1 MRKCYHIKRLIFS
14 LAASILL
21 AGCSGQNQEVVEA
34 VRALDTVI
42 SQKQSIEDA
51 KNQRI
56 AKLKAGI
63 DSSVG
68 QEVLYYTLNDI
79 FNEYFQYDVDSAIFY
94 AHKKLDLAMEMKRKD
109 LILDAN
115 FDMADRYVTSGMYQE
130 ALEIVS
136 QIDTVKMGKELHKRR
151 NSLLNTV
158 YSNIIDR
165 SNDPYLIE
173 EMEIKRD
180 WYMHRMVEELDSTDI
195 ATAFVGAKL
204 LVGQNKNYEA
214 LELLLEWEKK
224 EDISLI
230 DKGILCYSIGN
241 AYKRTGDTDNA
252 KIYLAKSARY
262 DLMVPKYEY
271 LSLIEL
277 AGMLYEDG
285 DIERAYAYIMRS
297 VNDAVRANAQNCK
310 ENVYNLMPI
319 IAGAYDSLI
328 TNSNRQMKYSLMV
341 MGIMLVAVIFLILVV
356 TNEKKKVDLAEK
368 LTRESNEQLK
378 VLNEQLRKSNLL
390 LRESNQ
396 IKDSYLGHYLNMCS
410 DYIDGLDR
418 YRSSIRKI
426 AKEEGVQPLL
436 NALKSK
442 EFMEQELEGFYTQ
455 FDETFLELF
464 PDFIPQL
471 NELLQEDKQVK
482 ISVKDKSLTT
492 ELRTLALI
500 RLGVN
505 DSVRIA
511 HFLRRSVST
520 IYNYRVKMKNSAK
533 GDRDEFE
540 KELMNVGKRA

>member
-1 MRKCYHIKRLIFS
+1 MRGRCIDLIAVAF
-14 LAASILL
+14 LL
-21 AGCSGQNQEVVEA
+21 VNCSGQNPEVIEA
-34 VRALDTVI
+34 IRSLDAVI
-42 SQKQSIEDA
+42 KEKQSIEDA

-56 AKLKAGI
+56 AQLKSRL
-63 DSSVG
+63 DSQYG
-68 QEVLYYTLNDI
+68 QEELYNVMNDI

-94 AHKKLDLAMEMKRKD
+94 AHRKLDLAMETGRKD
-109 LILDAN
+109 LILDAK
-115 FDMADRYVTSGMYQE
+115 FDIADRYVTSGMYQE

-136 QIDTVKMGKELHKRR
+136 QIDTVRLGKNLHKRR

-158 YSNIIDR
+158 YSNLIDR
-165 SNDPYLIE
+165 SNDPFLIK
-173 EMEIKRD
+173 EMEVKRD
-180 WYMHRMVEELDSTDI
+180 LHMHRMVEELDSTDI
-195 ATAFVGAKL
+195 ASAFVGASL
-204 LVGQNKNYEA
+204 LVGQNKVNEA
-214 LELLLEWEKK
+214 LELLLDWEKK
-224 EDISLI
+224 DNIDLI
-230 DKGILCYSIGN
+230 DKGILCYSIGS
-241 AYKRTGDTDNA
+241 AYRSTGDRDKA

-297 VNDAVRANAQNCK
+297 VNDANRANAQSCK
-310 ENVYNLMPI
+310 ENVYYLMPI

-328 TNSNRQMKYSLMV
+328 TNSNLQMKYYLMI
-341 MGIMLVAVIFLILVV
+341 MGIMLVMVVFLIIVV
-356 TNEKKKVDLAEK
+356 TNEKKKVDLAER
-368 LTRESNEQLK
+368 LTRESNGQLK
-378 VLNEQLRKSNLL
+378 VLNDELRKSNLL
-390 LRESNQ
+390 LRESSQ

-426 AKEEGVQPLL
+426 AKEEGAPALL

-442 EFMEQELEGFYTQ
+442 EFMEQELEGFYAQ

-471 NELLQEDKQVK
+471 NELLQEDRQVK
-482 ISVKDKSLTT
+482 TPVKKKSLTT
-492 ELRTLALI
+492 ELRILALI

-533 GDRDEFE
+533 GDREEFE
-540 KELMNVGKRA
+540 KSLLNIGKHT

>member
-1 MRKCYHIKRLIFS
+1 MRGRCIDLIAVVF
-14 LAASILL
+14 LL
-21 AGCSGQNQEVVEA
+21 VSCSGQNPEVIEA
-34 VRALDTVI
+34 IRSLDAVI
-42 SQKQSIEDA
+42 KEKQSIEDA

-56 AKLKAGI
+56 AQLKSRL
-63 DSSVG
+63 DSQYG
-68 QEVLYYTLNDI
+68 QEELYNVMNDI

-94 AHKKLDLAMEMKRKD
+94 AHRKLDLAMETGRKD
-109 LILDAN
+109 LILDAK
-115 FDMADRYVTSGMYQE
+115 FDIADRYVTSGMYQE

-136 QIDTVKMGKELHKRR
+136 QIDTVRLGKNLHKRR

-158 YSNIIDR
+158 YSNLIDR
-165 SNDPYLIE
+165 SNDPFLIK
-173 EMEIKRD
+173 EMEVKRD
-180 WYMHRMVEELDSTDI
+180 LHMHRMVEELDSTDI
-195 ATAFVGAKL
+195 ASAFVGASL
-204 LVGQNKNYEA
+204 LVGQNKVNEA
-214 LELLLEWEKK
+214 LELLLDWEKK
-224 EDISLI
+224 DNIDLI
-230 DKGILCYSIGN
+230 DKGILCYSIGS
-241 AYKRTGDTDNA
+241 AYRSTGDRDKA

-285 DIERAYAYIMRS
+285 DIERAYAYIMRA
-297 VNDAVRANAQNCK
+297 VNDANRANAQNCK
-310 ENVYNLMPI
+310 ENVYYLMPI

-328 TNSNRQMKYSLMV
+328 TNSNLQMKYYLMI
-341 MGIMLVAVIFLILVV
+341 MGIMLVMVVFLIIVV
-356 TNEKKKVDLAEK
+356 TNEKKKVDLAER
-368 LTRESNEQLK
+368 LTRESNGQLK
-378 VLNEQLRKSNLL
+378 VLNDELRKSNLL
-390 LRESNQ
+390 LRESSQ

-426 AKEEGVQPLL
+426 AKEEGAPALL

-442 EFMEQELEGFYTQ
+442 EFMEQELEGFYAQ

-471 NELLQEDKQVK
+471 NELLQEDRQVK
-482 ISVKDKSLTT
+482 TPVKKKSLTT
-492 ELRTLALI
+492 ELRILALI

-533 GDRDEFE
+533 GDREEFE
-540 KELMNVGKRA
+540 KSLLNIGKHT

>member
-1 MRKCYHIKRLIFS
+1 MRGRCIDLIAVVF
-14 LAASILL
+14 LL
-21 AGCSGQNQEVVEA
+21 VSCSGQNPEVIEA
-34 VRALDTVI
+34 IRSLDAVI
-42 SQKQSIEDA
+42 KEKQSIEDA

-56 AKLKAGI
+56 AQLKSRL
-63 DSSVG
+63 DSQYG
-68 QEVLYYTLNDI
+68 QEELYNVMNDI

-94 AHKKLDLAMEMKRKD
+94 AHRKLDLAMETGRKD
-109 LILDAN
+109 LILDAK
-115 FDMADRYVTSGMYQE
+115 FDIADRYVTSGMYQE

-136 QIDTVKMGKELHKRR
+136 QIDTVRLGKNLHKRR

-158 YSNIIDR
+158 YSNLIDR
-165 SNDPYLIE
+165 SNDPFLIK
-173 EMEIKRD
+173 EMEVKRD
-180 WYMHRMVEELDSTDI
+180 LHMHRMVEELDSTDI
-195 ATAFVGAKL
+195 ASAFVGASL
-204 LVGQNKNYEA
+204 LVGQNKVNEA
-214 LELLLEWEKK
+214 LELLLDWEKK
-224 EDISLI
+224 DNIDLI
-230 DKGILCYSIGN
+230 DKGILCYSIGS
-241 AYKRTGDTDNA
+241 AYRSTGDRDKA

-297 VNDAVRANAQNCK
+297 VNDANRANAQSCK
-310 ENVYNLMPI
+310 ENVYYLMPI

-328 TNSNRQMKYSLMV
+328 TNSNLQMKYYLMI
-341 MGIMLVAVIFLILVV
+341 MGIMLVMVVFLIIVV
-356 TNEKKKVDLAEK
+356 TNEKKKVDLAER
-368 LTRESNEQLK
+368 LTRESNGQLK
-378 VLNEQLRKSNLL
+378 VLNDELRKSNLL
-390 LRESNQ
+390 LRESSQ

-426 AKEEGVQPLL
+426 AKEEGAPALL

-442 EFMEQELEGFYTQ
+442 EFMEQELEGFYAQ

-471 NELLQEDKQVK
+471 NELLQEDRQVK
-482 ISVKDKSLTT
+482 TPVKKKSLTT
-492 ELRTLALI
+492 ELRILALI

-533 GDRDEFE
+533 GDREEFE
-540 KELMNVGKRA
+540 KSLLNIGKHT

>member
-1 MRKCYHIKRLIFS
+1 MRGRCIDLIAVAF
-14 LAASILL
+14 LL
-21 AGCSGQNQEVVEA
+21 VSCSGQNPEVIEA
-34 VRALDTVI
+34 IRSLDAVI
-42 SQKQSIEDA
+42 KEKQSIEDA

-56 AKLKAGI
+56 AQLKSRL
-63 DSSVG
+63 DSQYG
-68 QEVLYYTLNDI
+68 QEELYNVMNDI

-94 AHKKLDLAMEMKRKD
+94 AHRKLDLAMETGRKD
-109 LILDAN
+109 LILDAK
-115 FDMADRYVTSGMYQE
+115 FDIADRYVTSGMNQE

-136 QIDTVKMGKELHKRR
+136 EIDTVQLGKDLHKRR

-158 YSNIIDR
+158 YSNLIDR
-165 SNDPYLIE
+165 SNDPFLVK
-173 EMEIKRD
+173 EMEVKRD
-180 WYMHRMVEELDSTDI
+180 MHMHRMVEELDSTDI
-195 ATAFVGAKL
+195 ASAFVGASL
-204 LVGQNKNYEA
+204 LVGQNKVNEA
-214 LELLLEWEKK
+214 LELLLDWEQK
-224 EDISLI
+224 DNIDLI
-230 DKGILCYSIGN
+230 DKGILCYSIGS
-241 AYKRTGDTDNA
+241 AYRSTGDRDKA

-297 VNDAVRANAQNCK
+297 VNDANRANAQSCK
-310 ENVYNLMPI
+310 ENVYYLMPI

-328 TNSNRQMKYSLMV
+328 TNSNLQMKYYLMI
-341 MGIMLVAVIFLILVV
+341 MGIMLVMVVFLIIVV
-356 TNEKKKVDLAEK
+356 TNEKKKVDLAER
-368 LTRESNEQLK
+368 LTRESNGQLK
-378 VLNEQLRKSNLL
+378 VLNDELRKSNLL
-390 LRESNQ
+390 LRESSQ

-426 AKEEGVQPLL
+426 AKEEGAPALL

-442 EFMEQELEGFYTQ
+442 EFMEQELEGFYAQ

-471 NELLQEDKQVK
+471 NELLQEDRQVK
-482 ISVKDKSLTT
+482 TPVKKKSLTT
-492 ELRTLALI
+492 ELRILALI

-533 GDRDEFE
+533 GDREEFE
-540 KELMNVGKRA
+540 KSLLNIGKHT

>member
-1 MRKCYHIKRLIFS
+1 
-14 LAASILL
+14 
-21 AGCSGQNQEVVEA
+21 
-34 VRALDTVI
+34 
-42 SQKQSIEDA
+42 
-51 KNQRI
+51 
-56 AKLKAGI
+56 
-63 DSSVG
+63 
-68 QEVLYYTLNDI
+68 
-79 FNEYFQYDVDSAIFY
+79 
-94 AHKKLDLAMEMKRKD
+94 
-109 LILDAN
+109 
-115 FDMADRYVTSGMYQE
+115 
-130 ALEIVS
+130 
-136 QIDTVKMGKELHKRR
+136 
-151 NSLLNTV
+151 
-158 YSNIIDR
+158 
-165 SNDPYLIE
+165 
-173 EMEIKRD
+173 
-180 WYMHRMVEELDSTDI
+180 
-195 ATAFVGAKL
+195 
-204 LVGQNKNYEA
+204 
-214 LELLLEWEKK
+214 
-224 EDISLI
+224 
-230 DKGILCYSIGN
+230 
-241 AYKRTGDTDNA
+241 
-252 KIYLAKSARY
+252 
-262 DLMVPKYEY
+262 
-271 LSLIEL
+271 
-277 AGMLYEDG
+277 
-285 DIERAYAYIMRS
+285 
-297 VNDAVRANAQNCK
+297 
-310 ENVYNLMPI
+310 MPI

-328 TNSNRQMKYSLMV
+328 TNSNRQMKYFLMI
-341 MGIMLVAVIFLILVV
+341 MGIMLIAVVFLIIVV

-378 VLNEQLRKSNLL
+378 VLNEQLRNSNLL

-442 EFMEQELEGFYTQ
+442 EFMEQELEGFYAQ

-482 ISVKDKSLTT
+482 ISIKDKSLTT

-540 KELMNVGKRA
+540 KALMNIGKRA

>member
-1 MRKCYHIKRLIFS
+1 MKRLIFS

-21 AGCSGQNQEVVEA
+21 ASCSSQNQEVVEA

-56 AKLKAGI
+56 ANLKAGLEASAGKE
-63 DSSVG
+63 D
-68 QEVLYYTLNDI
+68 LYYTLNEI

-94 AHKKLDLAMEMKRKD
+94 AHKKLDLAIEMGRKD
-109 LILDAN
+109 LILDAE
-115 FDMADRYVTSGMYQE
+115 FDMADRYVTSGMNQD

-136 QIDTVKMGKELHKRR
+136 QSDTVHFCKEMHKRR

-158 YSNIIDR
+158 YSNVIER
-165 SNDPYLIE
+165 SNDPYLKKE
-173 EMEIKRD
+173 LEKKRD
-180 WYMHRMVEELDSTDI
+180 FYRHRMVEELDSTDI
-195 ATAFVGAKL
+195 AAAFVRANL
-204 LVGQNKNYEA
+204 LVGENKNNEA
-214 LELLLEWEKK
+214 LELMLEWEKK

-230 DKGILCYSIGN
+230 DKGILCYIIGTGYKRIGN
-241 AYKRTGDTDNA
+241 RDKA

-285 DIERAYAYIMRS
+285 DIERAYVYIMRS

-319 IAGAYDSLI
+319 IAGAYESLI
-328 TNSNRQMKYSLMV
+328 TNSNRQMKFSLIL
-341 MGIMLVAVIFLILVV
+341 MGLMLVTVIFLILAVL
-356 TNEKKKVDLAEK
+356 NEKKKVDLAEK

-396 IKDSYLGHYLNMCS
+396 IKDSYLGRYLNMCS

-436 NALKSK
+436 AALKSK
-442 EFMEQELEGFYTQ
+442 EFMEQELEGFYAQ
-455 FDETFLELF
+455 FDESFLELF

-482 ISVKDKSLTT
+482 IAVNDKSLNTG
-492 ELRTLALI
+492 LRTLALI

-505 DSVRIA
+505 DSVCIA
-511 HFLRRSVST
+511 QFLRRSVST

-540 KELMNVGKRA
+540 KALMSIGKRA

>member
-1 MRKCYHIKRLIFS
+1 MKRYIFY
-14 LAASILL
+14 LAVSIILS
-21 AGCSGQNQEVVEA
+21 GCSGKNPEVIEA
-34 VRALDTVI
+34 IRALDTVI
-42 SQKQSIEDA
+42 SQKQLIEDA

-56 AKLKAGI
+56 ANLKSGI
-63 DSSVG
+63 DSSTG
-68 QEVLYYTLNDI
+68 QEELYNSLNEI

-94 AHKKLDLAMEMKRKD
+94 AHKKLNLAMDMKRRD
-109 LILDAN
+109 LILDAW

-130 ALEIVS
+130 AMEIVS
-136 QIDTVKMGKELHKRR
+136 QIDTVNMGKELHKRR
-151 NSLLNTV
+151 NSMLNTV
-158 YSNIIDR
+158 YSNLIDK
-165 SNDPYLIE
+165 SNDPFLIK
-173 EMEIKRD
+173 EMENKRD
-180 WYMHRMVEELDSTDI
+180 MYKHRMIDELDSTDI
-195 ATAFVGAKL
+195 ATAFVGANL
-204 LVGQNKNYEA
+204 LVGQNKTEEA
-214 LELLLEWEKK
+214 LVLLHEWEKK
-224 EDISLI
+224 EDIDLI
-230 DKGILCYSIGN
+230 DKGILCYSIGS
-241 AYKRTGDTDNA
+241 AYRRTGDRDKA
-252 KIYLAKSARY
+252 IIYLAKSARY

-319 IAGAYDSLI
+319 IAGAYDNLI
-328 TNSNRQMKYSLMV
+328 TNSNRQMKYFLMI
-341 MGIMLVAVIFLILVV
+341 MGIMLLAVVCLIIVV

-368 LTRESNEQLK
+368 LTRESNEQLT
-378 VLNEQLRKSNLL
+378 VLNNEFKKSNML

-442 EFMEQELEGFYTQ
+442 EFMEQELEGFYAQ

-471 NELLQEDKQVK
+471 NELLQDDKQVK
-482 ISVKDKSLTT
+482 ISIKDKNLTT

-540 KELMNVGKRA
+540 KALMNIGKRA

>member
-1 MRKCYHIKRLIFS
+1 MKRYIFY
-14 LAASILL
+14 LAASIILS
-21 AGCSGQNQEVVEA
+21 GCSGKNPEVIEA
-34 VRALDTVI
+34 IRALDTVI
-42 SQKQSIEDA
+42 SQKQLIEDA

-56 AKLKAGI
+56 ANLKSGI
-63 DSSVG
+63 DSSTG
-68 QEVLYYTLNDI
+68 QEDLYNSLNEI

-94 AHKKLDLAMEMKRKD
+94 AHKKLNLAMDMKRRD
-109 LILDAN
+109 LILDAW

-130 ALEIVS
+130 AMEIDS
-136 QIDTVKMGKELHKRR
+136 KIDTVNMGKELHKRR
-151 NSLLNTV
+151 NSMLNTV
-158 YSNIIDR
+158 YSNLIDR
-165 SNDPYLIE
+165 SNDPFLIK
-173 EMEIKRD
+173 EMENKRD
-180 WYMHRMVEELDSTDI
+180 MYKHRMIDELDSSDI
-195 ATAFVGAKL
+195 ATAFVGANL
-204 LVGQNKNYEA
+204 LVGQNKNEEA
-214 LELLLEWEKK
+214 LVLLHEWEKK
-224 EDISLI
+224 EDIDLI
-230 DKGILCYSIGN
+230 DKGILCYSIGS
-241 AYKRTGDTDNA
+241 AYRRTGDRDKA
-252 KIYLAKSARY
+252 IIYLAKSARY

-319 IAGAYDSLI
+319 IAGAYDNLI
-328 TNSNRQMKYSLMV
+328 TNSNRQMKYFLMI
-341 MGIMLVAVIFLILVV
+341 MGIMLLAVVCLIIVV

-368 LTRESNEQLK
+368 LTRESNEQLT
-378 VLNEQLRKSNLL
+378 VLNNEFKKSNML

-442 EFMEQELEGFYTQ
+442 EFMEQELEGFYAQ

-471 NELLQEDKQVK
+471 NELLQDDKQVK
-482 ISVKDKSLTT
+482 ISIKDKNLTT

-540 KELMNVGKRA
+540 KALMNIGKRA

>member
-1 MRKCYHIKRLIFS
+1 MRGHFIDLIAVS
-14 LAASILL
+14 LLL
-21 AGCSGQNQEVVEA
+21 VSCSGQNPEVTEA
-34 VRALDTVI
+34 IRSLDAVI
-42 SQKQSIEDA
+42 GKKQLIEDA

-56 AKLKAGI
+56 AQLKSCL
-63 DSSVG
+63 DSSSD
-68 QEVLYYTLNDI
+68 QEGLYNVMNDI

-94 AHKKLDLAMEMKRKD
+94 AHRKLDLAMETERKD
-109 LILDAN
+109 LILDAK
-115 FDMADRYVTSGMYQE
+115 FDIADRYVTSGMYQE

-136 QIDTVKMGKELHKRR
+136 QIDTVRLGKDLHKRR

-158 YSNIIDR
+158 YSNLIDR
-165 SNDPYLIE
+165 SNDPFLIK
-173 EMEIKRD
+173 EMEVKRD
-180 WYMHRMVEELDSTDI
+180 LHMHRMVEELDSTDI
-195 ATAFVGAKL
+195 ASAFVGASL
-204 LVGQNKNYEA
+204 LVGQNKVNEA
-214 LELLLEWEKK
+214 LELLLDWEKK
-224 EDISLI
+224 DNIDLI
-230 DKGILCYSIGN
+230 DKGILCYSIGS
-241 AYKRTGDTDNA
+241 AYRSTGDRDKA

-297 VNDAVRANAQNCK
+297 VNDANRANAQNCK
-310 ENVYNLMPI
+310 ESVYSLMPI

-328 TNSNRQMKYSLMV
+328 TNSNLQMKYSLII
-341 MGIMLVAVIFLILVV
+341 MGMMLVAVIFLIIVV
-356 TNEKKKVDLAEK
+356 TNEKKKVDLAER
-368 LTRESNEQLK
+368 LTRESNRQLK
-378 VLNEQLRKSNLL
+378 VLNDELRKSNLL

-410 DYIDGLDR
+410 DYIDGMDR

-426 AKEEGVQPLL
+426 AKEEGEHALL

-442 EFMEQELEGFYTQ
+442 EFMEQELAGFYAQ

-471 NELLQEDKQVK
+471 NELLQEDRQVK
-482 ISVKDKSLTT
+482 TSVKNKSLTT
-492 ELRTLALI
+492 ELRILALI

-533 GDRDEFE
+533 GDREEFE
-540 KELMNVGKRA
+540 KSLLNIGKRT

>member
-21 AGCSGQNQEVVEA
+21 AGCSGQNPEVIEA

-214 LELLLEWEKK
+214 L
-224 EDISLI
+224 
-230 DKGILCYSIGN
+230 
-241 AYKRTGDTDNA
+241 
-252 KIYLAKSARY
+252 
-262 DLMVPKYEY
+262 V
-271 LSLIEL
+271 
-277 AGMLYEDG
+277 
-285 DIERAYAYIMRS
+285 
-297 VNDAVRANAQNCK
+297 
-310 ENVYNLMPI
+310 MPI
-319 IAGAYDSLI
+319 REQE
-328 TNSNRQMKYSLMV
+328 TR
-341 MGIMLVAVIFLILVV
+341 IMQRFILP
-356 TNEKKKVDLAEK
+356 KVQDTTLWF
-368 LTRESNEQLK
+368 
-378 VLNEQLRKSNLL
+378 
-390 LRESNQ
+390 
-396 IKDSYLGHYLNMCS
+396 LNMN
-410 DYIDGLDR
+410 IF
-418 YRSSIRKI
+418 
-426 AKEEGVQPLL
+426 PL
-436 NALKSK
+436 
-442 EFMEQELEGFYTQ
+442 
-455 FDETFLELF
+455 
-464 PDFIPQL
+464 
-471 NELLQEDKQVK
+471 
-482 ISVKDKSLTT
+482 
-492 ELRTLALI
+492 
-500 RLGVN
+500 
-505 DSVRIA
+505 
-511 HFLRRSVST
+511 
-520 IYNYRVKMKNSAK
+520 
-533 GDRDEFE
+533 
-540 KELMNVGKRA
+540 